1 MMRTP
6 DSLSMCSKPLIC
18 WQRFDQVDFGSRP
31 WILPDPADQR
41 DGADEETER
50 FVAAIYAD
58 RRQAAEDSS
67 PE

>member
-31 WILPDPADQR
+31 WILPDPAGQR
-41 DGADEETER
+41 DGA
-50 FVAAIYAD
+50 VAGRQIAIQRTKAPG
-58 RRQAAEDSS
+58 R
-67 PE
+67 

>member
-31 WILPDPADQR
+31 WILPDPAGQR
-41 DGADEETER
+41 DGA
-50 FVAAIYAD
+50 VAGRQIAIQ
-58 RRQAAEDSS
+58 RT
-67 PE
+67 